1 MENLSKERTSMTTL
15 ADWNQVVATAT
26 TYLRDLDPIMAH
38 AIERV
43 GPCTLTPNPNLF
55 ETLVDAIISQQ
66 ISVKAADAIMARLR
80 KAALG
85 EPEGLITPE
94 ALLPLDHDELRATGL
109 SPQKIR
115 YIRDLT
121 ERVSTG
127 QLDLEQVSE
136 LDDEAAIAELVK
148 VKGIGRWTAEMMLI
162 FSLGRP
168 DVLPVDDLGF
178 LEGVREAYS
187 LDARPTPKEM
197 RERGEIWRPYRTF
210 ATWYMWGVRRLAM
223 KYEKE
228 RTRIVS
234 L

>member
-1 MENLSKERTSMTTL
+1 MTTL

-94 ALLPLDHDELRATGL
+94 ALLPLDHDALRAAGL

-127 QLDLEQVSE
+127 QLDLEQVSA

-148 VKGIGRWTAEMMLI
+148 VKGIGRDKAILVLDLVPHGLTSHSCAFQTGDERRAAPAE
-162 FSLGRP
+162 
-168 DVLPVDDLGF
+168 
-178 LEGVREAYS
+178 
-187 LDARPTPKEM
+187 
-197 RERGEIWRPYRTF
+197 TF
-210 ATWYMWGVRRLAM
+210 CRRLLI
-223 KYEKE
+223 
-228 RTRIVS
+228 RTGWLS
-234 L
+234 